1 MSQTADQGGRGSFC
15 HRLKGPLVDRGT
27 DPKMSILI
35 ENATVVTDPLTG
47 EFSLT
52 QSVAVE
58 GEEIRAV
65 GPSAELRVNYPQA
78 YLLDGT
84 GSLLLPGLIDGHTHL
99 YAALALGMPAVD
111 KPPRDFPQIL
121 RRVWWRWDKT
131 LRDEDMYLSALV
143 GSIASLR
150 SGITTILDHH
160 ASPKAVPDSLS
171 RVVAGVE
178 ECGLRACLAYEV
190 SDRDGAISRDQGIGE
205 NRRFI
210 AETRARRDNLIRGL
224 FGLHAVFTLSDKTL
238 RRCAEE
244 ATELGVGCHLHMAE
258 HLPEVH
264 KFAQEHEQGIAQF
277 LAEIGILGPKT
288 LVAHTVH
295 VDRAAIKTLKAT
307 GTFNVH
313 NPKSNMSNGVG
324 IAPVADMMA
333 MGQPV
338 GLGSDGFYDIP
349 QEMVVAKLL
358 QTLGSGDPSAFSDQ
372 MALRLVYDHN
382 VRFAERLFDCR
393 LGKVAPGY
401 AADLILVSYDPPT
414 AIEMGNVANHL
425 LAALSRGRMES
436 VLVNGRLVMRD
447 GEVLAVDETQV
458 MAQARSRAAKLWG
471 RL

>member
-1 MSQTADQGGRGSFC
+1 
-15 HRLKGPLVDRGT
+15 
-27 DPKMSILI
+27 MSILI
-35 ENATVVTDPLTG
+35 ENATVVTDPLAD
-47 EFSLT
+47 EFLRA

-58 GEEIRAV
+58 EEEIKAV
-65 GPSAELRVNYPQA
+65 GPSAELKVDYPQA

-99 YAALALGMPAVD
+99 YAALTLGMPAVD
-111 KPPRDFPQIL
+111 KPPHNFPQVL
-121 RRVWWRWDKT
+121 RRIWWRWDKA
-131 LRDEDMYLSALV
+131 LRDADIYLSAIV

-160 ASPKAVPDSLS
+160 ASPMAVPDSLS
-171 RVVAGVE
+171 RVAAGVE

-190 SDRDGAISRDQGIGE
+190 SDRDGPISCDQGIAE

-210 AETRARRDNLIRGL
+210 AETKSRKGNLIRGL
-224 FGLHAVFTLSDKTL
+224 FGLHAVFSLSDRTVQ
-238 RRCAEE
+238 RCAEE
-244 ATELGVGCHLHMAE
+244 AMELGVGCHLHMGE
-258 HLPEVH
+258 HLPEVR
-264 KFAQEHEQGIAQF
+264 KFAKEHEQSIAQF
-277 LAEIGILGPKT
+277 LAEIGVLGPTT

-295 VDRAAIKTLKAT
+295 VDRAAIETLKAT

-324 IAPVADMMA
+324 IAPVADMIA

-349 QEMVVAKLL
+349 QEMVAASLL
-358 QTLGSGDPSAFSDQ
+358 QTLSSRDPSAFSGR
-372 MALRLVYDHN
+372 MALKLVYDHN
-382 VRFAERLFDCR
+382 VRFAEQLFGCR

-401 AADLILVSYDPPT
+401 AADLILVPYDPPT
-414 AIEMGNVANHL
+414 PIDRDNLANHL
-425 LAALSRGRMES
+425 LTALNRERVKT

-447 GEVLAVDETQV
+447 GEVLGVDEAQV
-458 MAQARSRAAKLWG
+458 MAQARSQAAKLWG

>member
-1 MSQTADQGGRGSFC
+1 M
-15 HRLKGPLVDRGT
+15 
-27 DPKMSILI
+27 
-35 ENATVVTDPLTG
+35 VVIDPLAG
-47 EFSLT
+47 EFLSA

-58 GEEIRAV
+58 GEEIKAL
-65 GPSAELRVNYPQA
+65 GPSAELKANYPQA

-111 KPPRDFPQIL
+111 KPPHNFPQIL
-121 RRVWWRWDKT
+121 RRVWWRWDKA
-131 LRDEDMYLSALV
+131 LRDEDIHLSALV

-160 ASPKAVPDSLS
+160 ASPMAVPDSLS
-171 RVVAGVE
+171 QVAAAVE

-190 SDRDGAISRDQGIGE
+190 SDRDGAVSRDQGIAE

-210 AETRARRDNLIRGL
+210 AQTRVRGDNLIRGL
-224 FGLHAVFTLSDKTL
+224 FGLHAVFSLSDRTL
-238 RRCAEE
+238 RRCAEQ
-244 ATELGVGCHLHMAE
+244 AAELGVGCHLHMAE
-258 HLPEVH
+258 HLPEVR
-264 KFAQEHEQGIAQF
+264 KFAREHEQGIAQF
-277 LAEIGILGPKT
+277 LAEIDVLGPRT

-295 VDRAAIKTLKAT
+295 VDRATINTLKAT

-349 QEMVVAKLL
+349 QEMVAAKLL
-358 QTLGSGDPSAFSDQ
+358 QTLGSGDPSSFLDQ
-372 MALRLVYDHN
+372 MTLKLVYDHN

-393 LGKVAPGY
+393 LGKVVPGY
-401 AADLILVSYDPPT
+401 VADLILVTYDPPT
-414 AIEMGNVANHL
+414 PMERGNLANHL
-425 LAALSRGRMES
+425 LTALNGGRVKT

-447 GEVLAVDETQV
+447 GEVLGVDETQV
-458 MAQARSRAAKLWG
+458 LAQARSQAAKLWG

>member
-1 MSQTADQGGRGSFC
+1 
-15 HRLKGPLVDRGT
+15 
-27 DPKMSILI
+27 MSILI
-35 ENATVVTDPLTG
+35 ENALVVTDPLG
-47 EFSLT
+47 GQFSPA
-52 QSVAVE
+52 QSVAVK
-58 GEEIRAV
+58 GEEIKAV

-111 KPPRDFPQIL
+111 KPPRNFPQIL
-121 RRVWWRWDKT
+121 RRVWWRWDKA
-131 LRDEDMYLSALV
+131 LRDEDTYLSALV

-190 SDRDGAISRDQGIGE
+190 SDRDGAVSRDQGIAE

-210 AETRARRDNLIRGL
+210 AETNARRDNLIRGL
-224 FGLHAVFTLSDKTL
+224 FGLHAVFSLSDRTVQ
-238 RRCAEE
+238 RCAEE
-244 ATELGVGCHLHMAE
+244 AMELGVGCHLHMAE
-258 HLPEVH
+258 HLPEVR
-264 KFAQEHEQGIAQF
+264 KFAKEHEQGIAQF
-277 LAEIGILGPKT
+277 LAEIGVLGPRT

-338 GLGSDGFYDIP
+338 GLGSDGLYDIP
-349 QEMVVAKLL
+349 QEMVAARLL
-358 QTLGSGDPSAFSDQ
+358 QTLASGDPSAFSDQ
-372 MALRLVYDHN
+372 MALKLVYDHN

-393 LGKVAPGY
+393 LGKVAPRY
-401 AADLILVSYDPPT
+401 AADLILVAYDPPT
-414 AIEMGNVANHL
+414 PIEKGNLANHL
-425 LAALSRGRMES
+425 LTALDVGRVKT
-436 VLVNGRLVMRD
+436 VLVNGRIVMRD
-447 GEVLAVDETQV
+447 GEVLGVDETQILAKAR
-458 MAQARSRAAKLWG
+458 AQTAKLWG